1 MKVEPITQPIP
12 SISTQ
17 QMIEVDR
24 LMIEGYGIQLIQ
36 MMENAGGN
44 LAELSRRMLDGDV
57 RSKRIAILCG
67 GGNNGGG
74 GMVAARRLHNWGAQ
88 VQLHVVT
95 DPARLKGVPAQQWS
109 ILNSMGIENHAEIN
123 LEDNDLII
131 DAMIGYGLTGS
142 PRGAT
147 AEWIIKANASGKP
160 ILALDTPSGLDT
172 TTGIPG
178 NPCLRAAATMT
189 LALPKTGLVSEK
201 ASPYVGELY
210 LADISVPPQLYE
222 KLSIEIPAI
231 FIHDTIIK
239 IRKNETDVK
248 EVT

>member
-1 MKVEPITQPIP
+1 MKAEQTKMPVPT
-12 SISTQ
+12 ISTQ

-24 LMIEGYGIQLIQ
+24 LMMEEFGIQLIQ

-44 LAELSRRMLDGDV
+44 LAELSRRMLSGDV
-57 RSKRIAILCG
+57 RSKRITILCG

-95 DPARLKGVPAQQWS
+95 DLAHLKGVPAQQWS
-109 ILNSMGIENHAEIN
+109 ILNAMGVENHTEIN

-131 DAMIGYGLTGS
+131 DAMIGYGLTGN
-142 PRGAT
+142 PRGAI
-147 AEWIIKANASGKP
+147 AERIIKANASRRP

-178 NPCLRAAATMT
+178 HPCLRATATMT
-189 LALPKTGLVSEK
+189 LALPKTGLVAFE
-201 ASPYVGELY
+201 ATPYVGQLY
-210 LADISVPPQLYE
+210 LADISVPPQLYTR
-222 KLSIEIPAI
+222 LGIELPAI

-239 IRKNETDVK
+239 VIE
-248 EVT
+248 E